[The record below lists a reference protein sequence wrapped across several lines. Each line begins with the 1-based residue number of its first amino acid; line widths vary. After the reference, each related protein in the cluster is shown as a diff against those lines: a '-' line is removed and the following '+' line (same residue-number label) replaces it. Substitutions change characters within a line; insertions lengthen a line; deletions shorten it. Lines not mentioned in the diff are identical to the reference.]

1 MKAKIHMIQAGV
13 ISASLNKTM
22 EINSFWNSLKS
33 ISYPIIEKNTE
44 SKCINQL
51 LKTINIYFHKNGEG

>member
-1 MKAKIHMIQAGV
+1 MIQAGV

-51 LKTINIYFHKNGEG
+51 LKTINIYFHKKGEG